1 MYAFFICVWMPATCC
16 VQACFAYSNIFV
28 FLPCFQFILCF
39 SFYQWEPMTYGA
51 YHYPGWSMV
60 LGWLMLACSV
70 IWIPVMFVI
79 KMHLAP
85 GKFIEVILL
94 SFCCIKIWSQETVW
108 FTFHWFLWYRMPDS
122 AKITFWQASY
132 CVAKRC
138 SVDLKCSLLFLVPQ
152 QNAPKF
158 LSGWFHKN

>member
-1 MYAFFICVWMPATCC
+1 
-16 VQACFAYSNIFV
+16 
-28 FLPCFQFILCF
+28 
-39 SFYQWEPMTYGA
+39 MTYGA

-94 SFCCIKIWSQETVW
+94 SFLLLKNMVTGGFLFY
-108 FTFHWFLWYRMPDS
+108 FTLIFVILN
-122 AKITFWQASY
+122 
-132 CVAKRC
+132 V
-138 SVDLKCSLLFLVPQ
+138 
-152 QNAPKF
+152 
-158 LSGWFHKN
+158 